1 MVEEENYVTVIFQ
14 TKRDPTYVTPKDT
27 ETIYDEVNTEDR
39 KLDASLVI
47 TENKEL
53 APPCSRLALVVT
65 VLVIICLILVSVII
79 GLNFRFNTV
88 MSEQQRE
95 MANITAQNLQLMTQK
110 TSSERQTE
118 ELTRQRDQL
127 NWTIGVIM
135 EYQEFSVEKH
145 CPQKVCKP
153 CLDGWVL
160 FQSSCYFFSQHQYS
174 VYWRSWDQSRDQ
186 CKMYQ
191 AALVVIESQEE
202 QEFISNHTKDY
213 HADDKHGY
221 WIGLRAESPK
231 DTWTWVDGSNL
242 TVTYW
247 KMQQDVNRR
256 YCALSLPKAPPL
268 ANWGKESCDM
278 RNCWIC
284 ERRALIKAD

>member
-14 TKRDPTYVTPKDT
+14 TKGNPTYVTPEDT
-27 ETIYDEVNTEDR
+27 ETIYDEVNTEER

-47 TENKEL
+47 TENKEF
-53 APPCSRLALVVT
+53 APACSRLALVVT
-65 VLVIICLILVSVII
+65 GLVIICLILVSVVI
-79 GLNFRFNTV
+79 GLIFHFNTL

-110 TSSERQTE
+110 TSSERRTA
-118 ELTRQRDQL
+118 ELTRLRDQL

-145 CPQKVCKP
+145 CPQK
-153 CLDGWVL
+153 GE
-160 FQSSCYFFSQHQYS
+160 H
-174 VYWRSWDQSRDQ
+174 
-186 CKMYQ
+186 
-191 AALVVIESQEE
+191 
-202 QEFISNHTKDY
+202 EFISNHTKDY

-231 DTWTWVDGSNL
+231 TWTWVDGSNL
-242 TVTYW
+242 TVTFW
-247 KMQQDVNRR
+247 KMQQDVNKR

-268 ANWGKESCDM
+268 ANWGKASCDM
-278 RNCWIC
+278 RNCWVC
-284 ERRALIKAD
+284 ERRATTVWLKIHDYCEGLINIYEVQ